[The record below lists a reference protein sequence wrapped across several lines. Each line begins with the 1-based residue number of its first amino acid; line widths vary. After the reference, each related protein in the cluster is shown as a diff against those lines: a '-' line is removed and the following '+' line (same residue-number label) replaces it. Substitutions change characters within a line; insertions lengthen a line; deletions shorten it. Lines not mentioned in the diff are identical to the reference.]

1 MELVEERGALG
12 KGEPVFASPPQ
23 GGVAHS
29 QQPQPQAAGAE
40 VQGGVVADSQ
50 QPQVVVGPHAP
61 PSQVAVQGGTVV
73 HPQQPK
79 SEPQEA
85 VQGAAVTHSEQPQA
99 GEQNAAVAPA
109 QQPEVVAQGP
119 SVTPSQQPQ
128 VAVQGPAVT
137 PSQQPQ
143 VVAQG
148 PAVAPSLQPQVL
160 PQGPAVTP
168 SHQPRMV
175 PQGPA
180 VTLSHQPQVTPQ
192 AAVSNSQQHP
202 SGYIKYPPALA
213 KYEEVA
219 ADPRLFMQTLEKL
232 HSTMGTKFMIPIVGG
247 KDLNLH
253 RLFIEVTGRGG
264 IENVIKDRKWKE
276 ITAVFNFP
284 PTATNASFVLRKYYL
299 SLLNHYEQIYFFRSE
314 GWNPSAPDP
323 VTPSPCQT
331 QTPKSVESTISPP
344 ETNSSAPKRKRATNE
359 SVPGA
364 GHMPPAPNCPVV
376 GVIDGKFDHGYL
388 ITVRAGDRILQ
399 GILYQTD
406 VKFGFQAPQTN
417 NSHAV
422 SGRRRKRRKKL
433 STLDPT
439 HPKPNRSGYNFF
451 FQEQHARL
459 KPLHPGK
466 DREISKMIG
475 ELWNKLTESEK
486 SVYLEIGV
494 KDKERYQSEMV
505 VYRERQKSGGGLV
518 SSVTP
523 IQQLPADNIIATGNA
538 DKPISVQRE
547 EEDSVSSEE
556 SGSSTESESDIEG
569 ASPEAETGTESG
581 SLADE
586 VPTESGDDFE
596 LRRRDQSSLESGHK
610 TAGSSGTV
618 EGIKDLNMF
627 DKP

>member
-1 MELVEERGALG
+1 MELVQERGALG

-29 QQPQPQAAGAE
+29 QQPQPQTATA
-40 VQGGVVADSQ
+40 VQGGVMAQSQ
-50 QPQVVVGPHAP
+50 QPQVVFGPHAP
-61 PSQVAVQGGTVV
+61 Q
-73 HPQQPK
+73 PQ
-79 SEPQEA
+79 
-85 VQGAAVTHSEQPQA
+85 AAVTHTQQPQPQPQPQA
-99 GEQNAAVAPA
+99 VVQGATVAH
-109 QQPEVVAQGP
+109 
-119 SVTPSQQPQ
+119 SQQPQ
-128 VAVQGPAVT
+128 AAGQIATVTHTQQPQAAAKGPAVT

-143 VVAQG
+143 MA
-148 PAVAPSLQPQVL
+148 
-160 PQGPAVTP
+160 
-168 SHQPRMV
+168 
-175 PQGPA
+175 
-180 VTLSHQPQVTPQ
+180 PQ

-202 SGYIKYPPALA
+202 PGYVKYPPALA

-253 RLFIEVTGRGG
+253 RLFIEVTSRGG
-264 IENVIKDRKWKE
+264 IENVIRDRKWKE

-314 GWNPSAPDP
+314 GWNPNAPDP
-323 VTPSPCQT
+323 VTPSPNQT
-331 QTPKSVESTISPP
+331 QTPKLVEPIVSPP
-344 ETNSSAPKRKRATNE
+344 ETNSSAQKRRRTTNE
-359 SVPGA
+359 SVSGA
-364 GHMPPAPNCPVV
+364 AHLPPPPNCPVV

-388 ITVRAGDRILQ
+388 VTVRAGERILQ

-406 VKFGFQAPQTN
+406 GNFGFQAPQTN
-417 NSHAV
+417 NSTAV
-422 SGRRRKRRKKL
+422 PGRRRKRRKKL

-486 SVYLEIGV
+486 AVYLEIGL
-494 KDKERYQSEMV
+494 KDKERYQSQMV
-505 VYRERQKSGGGLV
+505 VYRERQRTGGLV
-518 SSVTP
+518 SSDIP
-523 IQQLPADNIIATGNA
+523 IQQQPADSSKETGNA
-538 DKPISVQRE
+538 DKAISVQRE
-547 EEDSVSSEE
+547 EESLSSEG
-556 SGSSTESESDIEG
+556 SGSSTASESDIEG

-586 VPTESGDDFE
+586 IPTESGDDFE
-596 LRRRDQSSLESGHK
+596 LRRRDQSSLESGHR
-610 TAGSSGTV
+610 TAGSSGTA
-618 EGIKDLNMF
+618 EATTDLNI
-627 DKP
+627 